1 MGFITLMQ
9 KLMRNVVTN
18 TILLLIIL
26 SVGFS
31 YGQNKKSPKAAASNQ
46 VDDLNIDIKYS
57 SPSVRGRTVW
67 GDLVP
72 YDKVWRTG
80 ADNATTIE
88 FNKPV
93 TVNGQALGAGKYAFF
108 TIPGKDEWVVIFN
121 NNPDQ
126 WGAYKYDQKQD
137 ALRIKVKPMEVPMQ
151 ESMKFEVSKTG
162 LITLSW
168 EKKAVQV
175 QVKQSKPGQ

>member
-1 MGFITLMQ
+1 MKRIIPL
-9 KLMRNVVTN
+9 
-18 TILLLIIL
+18 ILLMFLATTMISL
-26 SVGFS
+26 
-31 YGQNKKSPKAAASNQ
+31 GQNKKSPKASAAQ
-46 VDDLNIDIKYS
+46 DIDDLHIEIKYS

-93 TVNGQALGAGKYAFF
+93 TINGQALKPGKYALF
-108 TIPGKDEWVVIFN
+108 TIPGKEDWTIIFN
-121 NNPDQ
+121 KNPDQ
-126 WGAYKYDQKQD
+126 WGAFKYDKSLD
-137 ALRIKVKPMEVPMQ
+137 ALRVKVKPQTAKMT
-151 ESMKFEVSKTG
+151 ESMKFDISGTG
-162 LITLSW
+162 LVTLSW